1 MKNMIFAFESDTP
14 KYKQIYEQFKTLIEQ
29 GNIQADERL
38 PSIRELADS
47 LRVSRNTTLMAYDLL
62 LAEGYIRGE
71 TRKGYL
77 NILCVFLRE
86 CIPPLKANHRPSALY
101 YGLPAENLPAP
112 ELKAAAHLPEYF
124 PAQSMF

>member
-62 LAEGYIRGE
+62 LA
-71 TRKGYL
+71 
-77 NILCVFLRE
+77 
-86 CIPPLKANHRPSALY
+86 
-101 YGLPAENLPAP
+101 
-112 ELKAAAHLPEYF
+112 
-124 PAQSMF
+124 

>member
-1 MKNMIFAFESDTP
+1 MKNMIFAFRSGTP

-71 TRKGYL
+71 TRKGYFANEVEPSL
-77 NILCVFLRE
+77 FQKKTMLFTLRK
-86 CIPPLKANHRPSALY
+86 PNQLSRP
-101 YGLPAENLPAP
+101 
-112 ELKAAAHLPEYF
+112 
-124 PAQSMF
+124 